1 MKAFWIAA
9 LQTIVRS
16 LIGALNYERI
26 KQLVVTMQ
34 STELSGPEKRA
45 KVLEDCQSIAFVV
58 GAALVN
64 LAIETAVNAIKD
76 RK

>member
-1 MKAFWIAA
+1 MKSLWIAA

-16 LIGALNYERI
+16 LVGALNYERI

-34 STELSGPEKRA
+34 DTNLSGPEKRA
-45 KVLEDCQSIAFVV
+45 KVWEDCQSIAFVV

-64 LAIETAVNAIKD
+64 LAIEVAVNSIKD